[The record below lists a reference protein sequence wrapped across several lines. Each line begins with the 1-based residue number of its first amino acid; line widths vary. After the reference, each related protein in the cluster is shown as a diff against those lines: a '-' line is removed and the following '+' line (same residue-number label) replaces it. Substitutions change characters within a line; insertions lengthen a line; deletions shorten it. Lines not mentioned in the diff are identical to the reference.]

1 MAYIYRHIRLDK
13 NEPFYIGI
21 GSDSDF
27 KRALSSKDRNTHWHN
42 IKTKSNY
49 KIDILL
55 KDLTWEEA
63 CNKEKEFIKLYG
75 RSDLKKGTL
84 CNLTDGGE
92 GFVGLIFSDEHK
104 KNISK
109 NNAKIWLGK
118 KRPELAEMTIK
129 MNKERVWSKESRDK
143 LSKSRSGSNHELYG
157 KFGKDHHTSKGI
169 ICVNTGIKYES
180 IRSASQI
187 LELNHGHI
195 ASVVRGIL
203 KTTGHKKYPGGLTFK
218 QLIN

>member
-63 CNKEKEFIKLYG
+63 CNKEKEFIDLY
-75 RSDLKKGTL
+75 
-84 CNLTDGGE
+84 E
-92 GFVGLIFSDEHK
+92 
-104 KNISK
+104 
-109 NNAKIWLGK
+109 
-118 KRPELAEMTIK
+118 
-129 MNKERVWSKESRDK
+129 KEDPTK
-143 LSKSRSGSNHELYG
+143 
-157 KFGKDHHTSKGI
+157 
-169 ICVNTGIKYES
+169 
-180 IRSASQI
+180 
-187 LELNHGHI
+187 
-195 ASVVRGIL
+195 
-203 KTTGHKKYPGGLTFK
+203 
-218 QLIN
+218 

>member
-27 KRALSSKDRNTHWHN
+27 KRALSSKDRNTHWYN

-55 KDLTWEEA
+55 KNLTWEEA

-118 KRPELAEMTIK
+118 KRPELAALTIK
-129 MNKERVWSKESRDK
+129 MNKERVFTEETRKKMSIAKKGEK
-143 LSKSRSGSNHELYG
+143 APMYN
-157 KFGKDHHTSKGI
+157 KFGKDHHTSKSI

-203 KTTGHKKYPGGLTFK
+203 KATGHKKYPGGLTFK